1 MRGRYHQARRWH
13 SPKSVYPSSLLY
25 PSQIA
30 CEIFCLICTWWN
42 THTDLVTFSI
52 NETQLPNRSLQ
63 NKTVVFTS
71 SFIFLD
77 RRCNLLHSFDST
89 WAREISQFGS
99 DRFWSEL
106 FVYFRNYAKIFHF
119 WNILYITVHY

>member
-71 SFIFLD
+71 SFIFLIED
-77 RRCNLLHSFDST
+77 VICCIPLIPREPARLASSEAIGSGRNCSYTFGIMRRYFT
-89 WAREISQFGS
+89 FG
-99 DRFWSEL
+99 
-106 FVYFRNYAKIFHF
+106 IF
-119 WNILYITVHY
+119 LYITVHY